1 MPLSETDSEVSAR
14 IEFEQSQR
22 SEGWKLLRGLL
33 RDQRRNLVV
42 GGVIGITWASFKVA
56 IPQVTKFAINNGIE
70 KDGPLLGWAVTIAC
84 LGVVT
89 GVLSGL
95 RRYVAFRESR
105 WAETLL
111 RERLFGHVLGLNI
124 GYHDKA
130 QTGQLMSRASS
141 DLMQIQ
147 AFIVM
152 IPITLSNVIQI
163 FAVATILFITD
174 PVLAI
179 VAMLPLPFVNIS
191 ARRFSN
197 RIHPISVAVQAEQ
210 AQLANVVE
218 ETVSGVRVVKGFGAE
233 QVQFKKL
240 EKEANDI
247 FGEAMKAAK
256 IRSNFLPAIDVLPAL
271 GAVGVLGV
279 GGHRVLSG
287 QLSIGDLVAFNV
299 YLTLL
304 VWPLR
309 NIGMIVALGQ
319 RAAAALVRIHE
330 VLSTISDIK
339 DPEVHQT
346 FATATSSTTQ
356 LGAVKFDHVQFG
368 YDPTQ
373 PVLTNFNLEIL
384 AGESIAIV
392 GATGSGK
399 STVARLLLRFYDTNN
414 GHVFIDGVDIRKIK
428 LRELRQQIGVVF
440 EDTVLFNDTVTNNI
454 SFAEPDAAQEDL
466 ERAAKLAGAH
476 DFILQ
481 LPNGYDTIIGERGF
495 SLSGGQRQRIA
506 IARAIISDPRVLILD
521 DATSAVD
528 PSKEGEIRDAM
539 RTVMSGR
546 TTIVIAHRPGTIA
559 LAQRVVFIDDSTV
572 AAIGKHEELVSTN
585 VRYREVLANMEQ
597 SKTAKNI
604 QAVK

>member
-1 MPLSETDSEVSAR
+1 MSVSETDSDVSAR
-14 IEFEQSQR
+14 LEFEQAQR
-22 SEGWKLLRGLL
+22 GEGWKLLRGLL
-33 RDQRRNLVV
+33 RDQRRNLVIGGLV
-42 GGVIGITWASFKVA
+42 GISWAAFKVA
-56 IPQVTKFAINNGIE
+56 IPQVTKFAINDGIE
-70 KDGPLLGWAVTIAC
+70 KKGPLLQWALIIAG
-84 LGVVT
+84 LGVMT
-89 GVLSGL
+89 GILSGF

-111 RERLFGHVLGLNI
+111 RERLFSHVLGLNI

-152 IPITLSNVIQI
+152 IPITMSNVIQI

-179 VAMLPLPFVNIS
+179 VAMAPLPFVNLS

-197 RIHPISVAVQAEQ
+197 RIHPISIAVQAEQ

-218 ETVSGVRVVKGFGAE
+218 ESVSGVRVIKGFGAE
-233 QVQFKKL
+233 QVQFDKL
-240 EKEANDI
+240 SKEADDI
-247 FGEAMKAAK
+247 YKESMKAAK
-256 IRSNFLPAIDVLPAL
+256 IRSNFMPAIDVLPAL

-309 NIGMIVALGQ
+309 NVGMIIALGQ
-319 RAAAALVRIHE
+319 RAASALVRIHE
-330 VLSTISDIK
+330 VLST
-339 DPEVHQT
+339 
-346 FATATSSTTQ
+346 SSTITDPPTARDLPSQNGKQ
-356 LGAVKFDHVQFG
+356 LGAVKFDRVQFG
-368 YDPTQ
+368 YDPDR
-373 PVLTNFNLEIL
+373 PVLQNFNLDIA

-392 GATGSGK
+392 GATASGK
-399 STVARLLLRFYDTNN
+399 STVARLLLRFYDTNH
-414 GHVFIDGVDIRKIK
+414 GHVFLDGVDVRKLK
-428 LRELRQQIGVVF
+428 LRDLRQQIGVVF
-440 EDTVLFNDTVTNNI
+440 EDTVLFNDSVKANI
-454 SFAEPDAAQEDL
+454 SFAKPDAAQADL
-466 ERAAKLAGAH
+466 EKAAKLAGAH

-481 LPNGYDTIIGERGF
+481 LPDGYDTVIGERGF

-506 IARAIISDPRVLILD
+506 IARAIISDPRVLVLD

-559 LAQRVVFIDDSTV
+559 LASRVVFIDNQTV

-585 VRYREVLANMEQ
+585 ARYREVLASMQQVKIANNKE
-597 SKTAKNI
+597 
-604 QAVK
+604 AVK

>member
-1 MPLSETDSEVSAR
+1 MSVSETDSEVSAR
-14 IEFEQSQR
+14 LELEQTQR

-33 RDQRRNLVV
+33 RDQRRNLVI

-111 RERLFGHVLGLNI
+111 REKLFSHVLGLNI

-163 FAVATILFITD
+163 FAVATILFFTD

-218 ETVSGVRVVKGFGAE
+218 ESVSGVRVVKGFGAE

-330 VLSTISDIK
+330 VLSTTSEIT
-339 DPEVHQT
+339 DPQVAKT
-346 FATATSSTTQ
+346 LPSTENSQ
-356 LGAVKFDHVQFG
+356 QGAVKFDHVQFG
-368 YDPTQ
+368 YDPMQ
-373 PVLTNFNLEIL
+373 PVLTNFNLEIT

-414 GHVFIDGVDIRKIK
+414 GHIFLDGVDIRKLK
-428 LRELRQQIGVVF
+428 LRDLRQEIGVVF
-440 EDTVLFNDTVTNNI
+440 EDTVLFNDSVKSNI
-454 SFAEPDAAQEDL
+454 AFAKPDAVQADL

-476 DFILQ
+476 DFILR
-481 LPNGYDTIIGERGF
+481 LPNGYDTLIGERGF

-559 LAQRVVFIDDSTV
+559 LAERVVFIDNSTI
-572 AAIGKHEELVSTN
+572 AAIGKHDELVATN
-585 VRYREVLANMEQ
+585 DRYREVLANMEQ
-597 SKTAKNI
+597 FEDAINI
-604 QAVK
+604 QVVK

>member
-1 MPLSETDSEVSAR
+1 MSVSETDSEVSAR
-14 IEFEQSQR
+14 LELEQTQR

-33 RDQRRNLVV
+33 RDQRRNLVI

-111 RERLFGHVLGLNI
+111 REKLFSHVLGLNI

-163 FAVATILFITD
+163 FAVATILFFTD

-218 ETVSGVRVVKGFGAE
+218 ESVSGVRVVKGFGAE

-330 VLSTISDIK
+330 VLSTTSEIT
-339 DPEVHQT
+339 DPQVAKT
-346 FATATSSTTQ
+346 LPSTANSQ
-356 LGAVKFDHVQFG
+356 QGAIRFGHVQFG
-368 YDPTQ
+368 YDPMQ
-373 PVLTNFNLEIL
+373 PVLTNFNLEIT

-414 GHVFIDGVDIRKIK
+414 GHIFLDGVDIRKLK
-428 LRELRQQIGVVF
+428 LRDLRQEIGVVF
-440 EDTVLFNDTVTNNI
+440 VDTVLFNDSVKSNI
-454 SFAEPDAAQEDL
+454 AFAKPDAVQADL

-476 DFILQ
+476 DFILR
-481 LPNGYDTIIGERGF
+481 LPNGYDTLIGERGF

-559 LAQRVVFIDDSTV
+559 LAERVVFIDNSTI
-572 AAIGKHEELVSTN
+572 AAIGKHDELVATN
-585 VRYREVLANMEQ
+585 DRYREVLANMEQ
-597 SKTAKNI
+597 FKDAKNM
-604 QAVK
+604 QVVK